1 MSVWKLRD
9 SPGVPEEPC
18 AAHTH
23 TQHTREGFKETHSHT
38 SSCSA
43 YMSRGASS
51 AAMDTEQRAGETAPS
66 VRARAPGSEVF
77 FVLIHN
83 IIKIRIIHNTRRF
96 PLYYATLTGTG
107 WGTCTFRN

>member
-1 MSVWKLRD
+1 MLSAALKRAAA
-9 SPGVPEEPC
+9 SRSAHGV
-18 AAHTH
+18 H

-96 PLYYATLTGTG
+96 PLYYATLFGHKLASV
-107 WGTCTFRN
+107 